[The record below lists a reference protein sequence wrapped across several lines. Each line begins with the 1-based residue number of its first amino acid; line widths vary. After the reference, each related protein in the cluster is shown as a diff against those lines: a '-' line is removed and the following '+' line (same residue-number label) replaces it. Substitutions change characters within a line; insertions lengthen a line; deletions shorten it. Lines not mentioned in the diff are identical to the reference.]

1 MKISN
6 LAEISSFLDDKKFQK
21 CFLITGNNSYY
32 KSGAD
37 KIFEKLLEKKQLY
50 KYFKKNS
57 IPEFDELKRIITLIE
72 KFNPDLILAIG
83 GGAVIDYA
91 KSASCL
97 SSNVEKKEIIEGK
110 IKYKKKIRLCAVP
123 TTAGSGAEVT
133 ENAVIYLKEI
143 KYSVEDKLIKPD
155 YYFLI
160 PELVIDSNF
169 SLKASAGF
177 DAIAQGIESILS
189 VKSNIESSNFS
200 LKSLDLSFSN
210 FQNFLEKP
218 TLENTKKMSL
228 AANLSGK
235 AISIARTT
243 APHALSYPFTSLFN
257 VSHGHAVSL
266 TLSEIIKF
274 NYENIE
280 RAKPNTNLKKKYEAL
295 FNASKTKSIKEFCD
309 YLNHLKKIAKLEGNL
324 KNLNINL
331 DSAYEK
337 ILIGVNALRLKNN
350 PVEISFEEIKDIL
363 NTINK

>member
-6 LAEISSFLDDKKFQK
+6 LKEISSFLSDKKFNR
-21 CFLITGNNSYY
+21 CFLITGKNSYY

-37 KIFEKLLEKKQLY
+37 KVFEKIFEEKILY

-57 IPEFDELKRIITLIE
+57 IPEFNELKNIIKLIE
-72 KFNPDLILAIG
+72 EFNPDLILAIG

-97 SSNVEKKEIIEGK
+97 SSSVEKKEIIESS
-110 IKYKKKIRLCAVP
+110 IKYKKKVKLCAIP

-160 PELVIDSNF
+160 PELIIDSNF
-169 SLKASAGF
+169 KLKASAGF

-218 TLENTKKMSL
+218 NFENTKKMCL

-243 APHALSYPFTSLFN
+243 APHALSYPFTSLYN

-274 NYENIE
+274 NYENMK
-280 RAKPNTNLKKKYEAL
+280 RAKPNINLKKKYEIL
-295 FNASKTKSIKEFCD
+295 FNVSKTQSIIEFCD

-331 DSAYEK
+331 DSAYDK
-337 ILIGVNALRLKNN
+337 ILVGVNALRLKNN
-350 PVEISFEEIKDIL
+350 PVEISFEEIKKIL
-363 NTINK
+363 NSINR

>member
-6 LAEISSFLDDKKFQK
+6 FEEISSFLSDNKFKK
-21 CFLITGNNSYY
+21 CFLVTGKNSYY

-37 KIFEKLLEKKQLY
+37 KIFDKILEKKILF

-57 IPEFDELKRIITLIE
+57 IPEFDELKKIISLIE
-72 KFNPDLILAIG
+72 EFNPDLVIAIG

-97 SSNVEKKEIIEGK
+97 NSSVKKEDVIEGA
-110 IKYKKKIRLCAVP
+110 IKYKKKVKLCAIP

-133 ENAVIYLKEI
+133 ENSVIYLGEI

-155 YYFLI
+155 YHFLI
-160 PELVIDSNF
+160 PELIIGSSF
-169 SLKASAGF
+169 KLKASAGF
-177 DAIAQGIESILS
+177 DAIAQGVESILS

-200 LKSLDLSFSN
+200 VKSLDLSFSSY
-210 FQNFLEKP
+210 QDFLEKP
-218 TLENTKKMSL
+218 NYENTKKMSL

-243 APHALSYPFTSLFN
+243 APHALSYPFTSLYN

-266 TLSEIIKF
+266 TFTEIIKF
-274 NYENIE
+274 NYENMK
-280 RAKPNTNLKKKYEAL
+280 RAKSNIDLKKKYDLL
-295 FNASKTKSIKEFCD
+295 FNVSKTKSINEFCD
-309 YLNHLKKIAKLEGNL
+309 YLNHLKKIAKLEGKL

-331 DSAYEK
+331 DNAYEK
-337 ILIGVNALRLKNN
+337 ILLGVNSLRLKNN
-350 PVEISFEEIKDIL
+350 PVEISFEEIKKIL
-363 NTINK
+363 NSINR